1 MNIKTCKICDR
12 ELPES
17 AFMRTKGGGLTGIC
31 RECRTAALRE
41 NKAAKRSQGGVK
53 RLPFPTPTSTDVQ
66 SAMFGVRCAVRR
78 SGLKAVGV

>member
-41 NKAAKRSQGGVK
+41 NKAAKRSQGGVNASLFRP
-53 RLPFPTPTSTDVQ
+53 RLRRTYNRRCLASDVPCGEV
-66 SAMFGVRCAVRR
+66 A
-78 SGLKAVGV
+78 